1 MTRPALALKAPE
13 EARAQLSL
21 AFGERSGGHLI
32 YRPRDPRD
40 TLRVVQREEEVTPC
54 PNP

>member
-1 MTRPALALKAPE
+1 MTRLALVRKAPE
-13 EARAQLSL
+13 EAHAQPSL

-32 YRPRDPRD
+32 YRPRSPRD
-40 TLRVVQREEEVTPC
+40 TLRVVQREEEVEPC